1 MGVVAASALCGLW
14 YARCSEKER
23 QRREEGLP
31 TNWHPSLTGSYD
43 PRGPRHADFGPPPV
57 QQPMYAPYPPQP
69 YGAQPAY
76 GGQPGYPAPP
86 MQPMPGYPAPPM
98 QQPMPPQQQGG
109 VPIYT
114 ATVPA
119 QGAAKQ

>member
-1 MGVVAASALCGLW
+1 MSAVVWGIVLGVVAASALCGLW

-86 MQPMPGYPAPPM
+86 MQPMP
-98 QQPMPPQQQGG
+98 PQQQGG